1 MPALTPERLGLQN
14 RLLNAAIVGKLV
26 TADTP
31 AEQVIVTTEPYGDM
45 ATALVV
51 YNTVGADNVSRRVS
65 RRVRYRRK
73 PLTDLLAALQD
84 GPLNWSYDETVSEA
98 VNQSRLNNAVAQV
111 SPQFSGCSL
120 VIVSREQPNQLAVS
134 AANCPVFFGNGPI
147 PISAPSNDALMR
159 WNFASSVYH
168 PETHTATVATTPQ
181 TIEVNGQSFP
191 VHRCLWTG
199 DLRGDEALHIFIPQ
213 SQVSQYFQTLC
224 LISVK
229 PRSQIAYTQCVRLA
243 SSLSSSTEVVSGDRI
258 TGQVEYPFGDDGRE
272 GHLVLTPA
280 QGSYVQ
286 VYGRSLLSGINR
298 LSLWRSTNMAI
309 SENDDHEFDV
319 QIEFISLD
327 APISELQVDVKI
339 EPFDET
345 IVIDNFEPELINASY
360 SYDYL
365 IFSGFG
371 MLDSDGDG
379 VGDIQGGQ
387 MQWAISDDRRC
398 RIVVPE
404 GLSVGQ
410 SIEVALSDGPFDPA
424 NADLPTVRILST
436 ANGLTMED
444 VNGAFPP
451 QPVNMGEIVFVSADS
466 SYRALMVKNGNA
478 TDLLPGNDYPL
489 DPRITVRVKD
499 PSQVGLPPVQITFVP
514 F

>member
-14 RLLNAAIVGKLV
+14 RLLNAAIIGKLV
-26 TADTP
+26 ADDTP
-31 AEQVIVTTEPYGDM
+31 AEQLIVTTEPYGDM

-51 YNTVGADNVSRRVS
+51 YNVVGADNVSRRVS

-111 SPQFSGCSL
+111 SPQFSGCRL

-147 PISAPSNDALMR
+147 PISAPSNDPLMR

-181 TIEVNGQSFP
+181 TIEVDGQSFP
-191 VHRCLWTG
+191 IHRCLWTG
-199 DLRGDEALHIFIPQ
+199 DLRGDEALHISIPQ
-213 SQVSQYFQTLC
+213 AQLSQYFESFC
-224 LISVK
+224 SISVK
-229 PRSQIAYTQCVRLA
+229 PRSQIAYTECVRLA
-243 SSLSSSTEVVSGDRI
+243 SSLSGATEVVSGDRI
-258 TGQVEYPFGDDGRE
+258 NGQIVFTFGDNGRE
-272 GHLVLTPA
+272 GHLVFTPRS
-280 QGSYVQ
+280 GNYVK
-286 VYGRSLLSGINR
+286 VYGRGLIGGINR
-298 LSLWRSTNMAI
+298 LSRWKDTDIAI

-327 APISELQVDVKI
+327 APISELQVNVKI
-339 EPFDET
+339 EPFDEA

-365 IFSGFG
+365 IYSGFG
-371 MLDSDGDG
+371 LLDSDGDG
-379 VGDIQGGQ
+379 VADVHGGQ
-387 MQWAISDDRRC
+387 MQWAISNDRRC

-410 SIEVALSDGPFDPA
+410 TIEVALSDGPFDPA
-424 NADLPTVRILST
+424 NTDLPTVRILST

-466 SYRALMVKNGNA
+466 SYRCLVVNDSSVTAP
-478 TDLLPGNDYPL
+478 LPREEPPL

-499 PSQVGLPPVQITFVP
+499 PNNVGLPPVQITFVP